1 MKTEIARIEA
11 KITGLEE
18 LKKTAEELREAADNL
33 DATIKSIENLTA
45 QGIGIYLELEAC
57 KPKKDGAVGKGS
69 IPKAPAVFDKDKFS
83 CIVKP
88 VEMPCRI
95 IHSKEE

>member
-33 DATIKSIENLTA
+33 DATIKSIENSTA
-45 QGIGIYLELEAC
+45 KGIGIYLELETC
-57 KPKKDGAVGKGS
+57 KPKKDGAVGKSAITKPSTGGLFY
-69 IPKAPAVFDKDKFS
+69 PPT
-83 CIVKP
+83 KP
-88 VEMPCRI
+88 VKVDC
-95 IHSKEE
+95 